1 MNKSKYSNS
10 ELRNM
15 GECLI
20 KCGDAALGTALLEL
34 ADYRSREQKIMAR
47 HRFDRAMLQYVNPD
61 VLETEVKS
69 GLSRKLADKMVE
81 DRIVWFTQSFDNET
95 NEIVFYGE
103 VNVLKGD

>member
-34 ADYRSREQKIMAR
+34 AEYRSRERKVMAR
-47 HRFDRAMLQYVNPD
+47 YRLDRTMLQYADPD
-61 VLETEVKS
+61 ILETKMKS
-69 GLSRKLADKMVE
+69 ELSRKLADQMVE
-81 DRIVWFTQSFDNET
+81 DRIVWFTQSFDNKT
-95 NEIVFYGE
+95 NELIFHGE